1 MSDWGQYLLRDS
13 YFSIAQGQVG
23 GYSLAHVT
31 GYNSDLD
38 IGVDET
44 VWAAGG
50 LYPWSTWNSTR
61 VITVVS
67 TSASDTGSV
76 VVSGLDVNYNPI
88 TEEIDFNG
96 LTSGTGT
103 VQFKRVNSALY
114 KDSGANNVGVITL
127 TANGGTVVG
136 LIEAGI
142 GQTLNGIYTVPAG
155 HTAYILCGDFSVH
168 KGKNAQVRFFIR
180 PFGQS
185 FRIAHIGETTES
197 TYRYDFTVPVA
208 MTEKTDLDIQAALIE
223 TNNTRV
229 TTNFSMILVNNNALQ

>member
-13 YFSIAQGQVG
+13 YFSIAQGQIN
-23 GYSLAHVT
+23 GYSLVHVT
-31 GYNSDLD
+31 GYNPDIDLAT
-38 IGVDET
+38 DET

-136 LIEAGI
+136 LIEVGI

-155 HTAYILCGDFSVH
+155 HTAYMLTGDFSVH
-168 KGKNAQVRFFIR
+168 KAKDAQIRFFIR
-180 PFGQS
+180 PFGDS
-185 FRIAHIGETTES
+185 FRVAHIGEAYQN
-197 TYRYDFTVPVA
+197 TYRYDFIVPVKL
-208 MTEKTDLDIQAALIE
+208 TEKTDVDIQATLVE
-223 TNNTRV
+223 TNNTPV
-229 TTNFSMILVNNNALQ
+229 ATNFSMILVNNNAIQ